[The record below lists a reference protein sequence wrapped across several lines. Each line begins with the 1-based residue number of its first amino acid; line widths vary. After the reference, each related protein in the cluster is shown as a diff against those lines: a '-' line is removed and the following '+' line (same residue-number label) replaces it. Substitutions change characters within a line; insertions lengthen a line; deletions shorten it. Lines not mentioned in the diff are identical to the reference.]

1 LLAADGTTALPA
13 VLFNSEVLE
22 NGFLAA
28 PPAPPNWLPG
38 TRLRLRGPLGRGFSI
53 PEGVR
58 RIALVAM
65 EDTTARMLPLVSL
78 SIRRDIAVA
87 VFTDHPQAALPSL
100 VEINPLSALPGELAW
115 ADYLMIDVHMD
126 QLPHLHATLGL
137 SADRL
142 PPCPG
147 QALVLAPMPCA
158 GVADCGVCAL
168 PAQRG
173 WKLLCKEGPV
183 VDLSSL
189 LGGLP
194 AS

>member
-1 LLAADGTTALPA
+1 LLASDDASVLP
-13 VLFNSEVLE
+13 VNLFTSEVLDD
-22 NGFLAA
+22 GFLAS
-28 PPAPPNWLPG
+28 PPVPFNWVPG
-38 TRLRLRGPLGRGFSI
+38 KQLRLRGPLGRGFSI

-65 EDTTARMLPLVSL
+65 GNTAARLRPVVNL

-87 VFTDHPQAALPSL
+87 MFTDQALASLPAL
-100 VEINPLSALPGELAW
+100 VEVNPLSALTDALAW
-115 ADYLMIDVHMD
+115 ADYLIVDVLLE
-126 QLPHLHATLGL
+126 QLSHLRAALGL
-137 SADRL
+137 SGDAL

-158 GVADCGVCAL
+158 GLADCGVCAL

-183 VDLSSL
+183 VDLNGL
-189 LGGLP
+189 LDGLG
-194 AS
+194 